1 MAHGALQARHCF
13 LSRLFGL
20 VLLIFERFF
29 FFFCFWELLHG
40 FVRMRVKKSSFNF
53 LSPLFDFSHSHWSKF
68 MRRLV
73 WQFLGIS
80 TRSIWSGW
88 LHIFMVVGIACIL
101 FRCWR
106 ATTPHALSCMCL
118 RSPTLVCRAIAA
130 RIPQSHRR
138 RQASPALST
147 HCQKKKNKK
156 KQRNMA
162 TVGFMC
168 TPLRLCVS
176 ACSFHL

>member
-147 HCQKKKNKK
+147 HCQKKKKK
-156 KQRNMA
+156 KEAAQHGYRWLHVY
-162 TVGFMC
+162 TSTSVC
-168 TPLRLCVS
+168 
-176 ACSFHL
+176 